1 MSGPAIGLW
10 LFEPR
15 GFADIL
21 ADVVPWLE
29 TFCEPVEAKA
39 SGDVDFWVRDGSALG
54 LQAFDPADVG
64 VFFLSEDEEM
74 PAEDE
79 DYSAFSRPPM
89 QGLIVGAGCSGSV
102 NHVLLG
108 HLTLALARR
117 LDALVDFDGLL
128 GGHRTA
134 GDDMSNEAVLA
145 RARALASDLPGRLVE
160 VSYDTGGGGRW
171 LRHVGDV
178 EFLEAWLQHPDFHL
192 IK

>member
-1 MSGPAIGLW
+1 MSGPAVGLW

-15 GFADIL
+15 EFADIL

-29 TFCEPVEAKA
+29 TFCEPVETKA
-39 SGDVDFWVRDGSALG
+39 GGAVDFWVRDGSALG
-54 LQAFDPADVG
+54 LRAFDPASVG
-64 VFFLSEDEEM
+64 VFFVSEDEEV
-74 PAEDE
+74 PGEDE
-79 DYSAFSRPPM
+79 DYAAFLRPPV
-89 QGLIVGAGCSGSV
+89 QGLVVGAGCSGSV

-128 GGHRTA
+128 SSCPAA
-134 GDDMSNEAVLA
+134 GDDTRNEAVLA
-145 RARALASDLPGRLVE
+145 RARALASALPGRLSE
-160 VSYDTGGGGRW
+160 VSYGTGGGGRW